1 MVELGYLV
9 YGGTRMSRMSVQKTQ
24 AVTKGTIITSSYND
38 QVDGYI
44 VYMPNTAPYAPYV
57 TSLASTIVINFLN
70 TSKNSMFWRL

>member
-38 QVDGYI
+38 QVDGYL
-44 VYMPNTAPYAPYV
+44 VYMPNTAPYAPYI
-57 TSLASTIVINFLN
+57 TSQTLTIVNHSVN
-70 TSKNSMFWRL
+70 TSQNLC